1 MFKLNLKL
9 MAGALV
15 CAAMLAGCGS
25 DDDTVAQPGPAPA
38 PQPQTI
44 SSVVEY
50 INSLIASSTTDSSEP
65 IDINPLTLATDDTA
79 EPATLQ

>member
-15 CAAMLAGCGS
+15 CAAMLAGCGG
-25 DDDTVAQPGPAPA
+25 DDNTVAQPGPTPA

-50 INSLIASSTTDSSEP
+50 INSLIDSSEP
-65 IDINPLTLATDDTA
+65 IDINLLTLATDDNA

>member
-1 MFKLNLKL
+1 MSKLNLKL

-15 CAAMLAGCGS
+15 CAAMLAGCGG
-25 DDDTVAQPGPAPA
+25 DDDNGSHPGPPPT